1 MTGPARRRSAKA
13 GLPPGS
19 LIHVGRRHAQDT
31 RVTVVAF
38 NEEAIEIW
46 EPAPTEP
53 LPPRETS
60 DRVVWV
66 NVCGLKD
73 VARVEGIGQ
82 HFRLH
87 PLVLEDILN
96 TEQQPKLE
104 HYQETL
110 YLVLKTFD
118 REAHGKRLD
127 YDQVSLVLGTDFV
140 LSFFEADSPAFHSV
154 LQRLKAGKGQI
165 RRQKADFLLYSLVD
179 AVVDSYFVVLEGL
192 IERVESLEAAVV
204 DHPRP
209 EVIQAIHGLR
219 REAVQIRRMLWPLR
233 DVLSALQRG
242 ESPLIERWTL
252 LFLRDV
258 YDHAVHIIE
267 SLEIQRD
274 LVAGMLEIYVSTVSY
289 RLGVVMKILTV
300 ITTIF
305 MPLTLIAG
313 LYGMNFSYLPGKDNP
328 FGFAA
333 VVLGMLGIS
342 AAMLW
347 LFRRKGWL

>member
-1 MTGPARRRSAKA
+1 MTTARKRSAKA

-19 LIHVGRRHAQDT
+19 LIHVGRRHAQET
-31 RVTVVAF
+31 RVTVTAF
-38 NEEAIEIW
+38 NEDSIETW
-46 EPAPTEP
+46 EPAAGDP
-53 LPPRETS
+53 LPPWETS
-60 DRVVWV
+60 ERVIWV
-66 NVCGLKD
+66 NVAGLRD
-73 VARVEGIGQ
+73 AARVEDIGR

-96 TEQQPKLE
+96 TEQRPKLE

-110 YLVLKTFD
+110 YLVLKTFQ
-118 REAHGKRLD
+118 REGHGRRLE
-127 YDQVSLVLGTDFV
+127 YEQVSLVLGSRFV

-154 LQRLKAGKGQI
+154 LDRIKAGKGQI
-165 RRQKADFLLYSLVD
+165 RRQQADFLLYSLVD

-192 IERVESLEAAVV
+192 IEQVESLETSVV

-209 EVIQAIHGLR
+209 EVIHGIHALR
-219 REAVQIRRMLWPLR
+219 REAVQIRRTLWPLR
-233 DVLSALQRG
+233 EVLNSLQRG

-267 SLEIQRD
+267 SVEIQRD
-274 LVAGMLEIYVSTVSY
+274 LVTGMLEIYVSTVSY

-300 ITTIF
+300 ITTVF

-313 LYGMNFSYLPGKDNP
+313 LYGMNFSYLPGKDYP
-328 FGFAA
+328 LGFAA
-333 VVLGMLGIS
+333 VLAVMLIIGG
-342 AAMLW
+342 AMLW

>member
-1 MTGPARRRSAKA
+1 MTTTARKRSAKA

-19 LIHVGRRHAQDT
+19 LIHVGRRHAQET
-31 RVTVVAF
+31 RVTVAAF
-38 NEEAIEIW
+38 SEESVETW
-46 EPAPTEP
+46 EPGPGDP
-53 LPPRETS
+53 LPPREMT
-60 DRVVWV
+60 DRVIWV

-73 VARVEGIGQ
+73 AARVENIGQ
-82 HFRLH
+82 LFRLH

-96 TEQQPKLE
+96 TEQRPKLE

-118 REAHGKRLD
+118 REPHGKRLD
-127 YDQVSLVLGTDFV
+127 YDQVSLVLGANFV

-154 LQRLKAGKGQI
+154 LERIKAGKGQI

-192 IERVESLEAAVV
+192 IERVEILETTVV

-209 EVIQAIHGLR
+209 EVIEGIHTLR

-267 SLEIQRD
+267 SVEIQRD

-305 MPLTLIAG
+305 MPLSLIAG
-313 LYGMNFSYLPGKDNP
+313 LYGMNFSYLPGKDHP
-328 FGFAA
+328 LGFAA
-333 VVLGMLGIS
+333 VVASMLAIS
-342 AAMLW
+342 AGMLW

>member
-1 MTGPARRRSAKA
+1 VTAPPRKRSAKT

-19 LIHVGRRHAQDT
+19 LIHVGRRHARET
-31 RVTVVAF
+31 RVTVAAF
-38 NEEAIEIW
+38 NEETIEIR
-46 EPAPTEP
+46 EPEAGEP
-53 LPPRETS
+53 LPPRETT
-60 DRVVWV
+60 DRVIWV
-66 NVCGLKD
+66 NVAGLRD
-73 VARVEGIGQ
+73 VARLEEIGR

-87 PLVLEDILN
+87 PLVMEDILN

-104 HYQETL
+104 HYQDTL

-118 REAHGKRLD
+118 REGHGKRLEFE
-127 YDQVSLVLGTDFV
+127 QVSLVLGSNFV

-154 LQRLKAGKGQI
+154 MERTKAGKGQI
-165 RRQKADFLLYSLVD
+165 RRQKADYLLYSLVD

-192 IERVESLEAAVV
+192 IERVESLEESVAN
-204 DHPRP
+204 HPRP
-209 EVIQAIHGLR
+209 QVIQGIHVLR

-242 ESPLIERWTL
+242 ESPLIERWTQ

-274 LVAGMLEIYVSTVSY
+274 LVSGMLEIYVSTVSY

-313 LYGMNFSYLPGKDNP
+313 LYGMNFSHLPGKDHP
-328 FGFAA
+328 LGFAA
-333 VVLGMLGIS
+333 VVAGMLAIS
-342 AAMLW
+342 AGMLW